1 MNVFI
6 IRTNNR
12 QGYETLVGNSGITL
26 SGGQRQRLAI
36 ARSIV
41 KRPSILILDEATSS
55 IDIRSE
61 QIVQAALNKVSRGR
75 TTIAIAHRLSTIK
88 SADLIIVLQKGN
100 VVEQGT
106 HARLMAYEGAYW
118 DLVHAQQM
126 SLGDDDS
133 DDEASTVDPD
143 SMTFLG
149 QSTSTSERGLVPTD
163 PRPTPLVS
171 QKAAYKPKGLVR
183 SFGFLLSEQKR
194 FWPWYILLLAGA
206 LGAGCESIY
215 PASTQP

>member
-1 MNVFI
+1 M
-6 IRTNNR
+6 
-12 QGYETLVGNSGITL
+12 GNSGITL

-61 QIVQAALNKVSRGR
+61 QIVQAALSKVSRGR

-100 VVEQGT
+100 VVEQGS

-133 DDEASTVDPD
+133 DDEASTVDLD
-143 SMTFLG
+143 SVTFLE
-149 QSTSTSERGLVPTD
+149 QSTSTTERGWISTD
-163 PRPTPLVS
+163 PRPTSLPS
-171 QKAAYKPKGLVR
+171 QEVAYKSKGLIK
-183 SFGFLLSEQKR
+183 SFGFLLSEQGR
-194 FWPWYILLLAGA
+194 FWPWYILLLVGA
-206 LGAGCESIY
+206 LGAGCESFCQ
-215 PASTQP
+215 ASTQPIFQC